1 MVVSGKKGK
10 SMFLIEIAVEEL
22 EHADD
27 INAVLREAEE
37 NGELDFP
44 FSVKEAVRSEGIY
57 RWHAKEVK

>member
-10 SMFLIEIAVEEL
+10 SMFLIEIRVAEL

-37 NGELDFP
+37 KGELDFP
-44 FSVKEAVRSEGIY
+44 FAVKEAVSADGIY
-57 RWHAKEVK
+57 RWNAKEVK

>member
-10 SMFLIEIAVEEL
+10 SMFVIEIKVEEL
-22 EHADD
+22 EHAAD

-44 FSVKEAVRSEGIY
+44 FSVKEAVSE
-57 RWHAKEVK
+57 EVK